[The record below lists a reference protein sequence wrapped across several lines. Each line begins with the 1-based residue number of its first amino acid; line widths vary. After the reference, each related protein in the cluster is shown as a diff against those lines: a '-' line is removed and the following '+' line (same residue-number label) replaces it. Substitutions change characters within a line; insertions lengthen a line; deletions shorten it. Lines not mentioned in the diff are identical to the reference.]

1 VSIISDALRTEIL
14 YLDGNPDYIV
24 PASTFFFLKEAA
36 EEIEAHEIM
45 RKRLV
50 DVAESYRMLILSDY
64 EGRNGINSS
73 MKEEYDLVLKTIAE
87 ATGVPY

>member
-1 VSIISDALRTEIL
+1 MSIISEALRTEIL

-24 PASTFFFLKEAA
+24 PHSTLSFLQEAA

-50 DVAESYRMLILSDY
+50 DVAENYRMLIMSDY

-87 ATGVPY
+87 ATGIPY